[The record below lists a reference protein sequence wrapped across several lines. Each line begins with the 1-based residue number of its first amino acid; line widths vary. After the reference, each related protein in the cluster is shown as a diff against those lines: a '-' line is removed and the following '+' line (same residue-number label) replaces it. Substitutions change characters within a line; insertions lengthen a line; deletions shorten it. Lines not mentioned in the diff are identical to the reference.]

1 MELAPQISFAK
12 VQFDCPAGACVR
24 GQVGHGAVDE
34 GPPAAVVEVGVVLLA
49 DAPVAA
55 VVAAPESA
63 EAAPLVGV
71 VPVPVEE
78 VSAAGLAAGSGS
90 IFMPLIW
97 V

>member
-1 MELAPQISFAK
+1 MELALQISFAK
-12 VQFDCPAGACVR
+12 VQFDCAAGVFAS
-24 GQVGHGAVDE
+24 GHVGRGAVDE
-34 GPPAAVVEVGVVLLA
+34 GAPAVVVEVGVVLLE

>member
-1 MELAPQISFAK
+1 MELALQISFAK
-12 VQFDCPAGACVR
+12 VQFDCAAGVFAS
-24 GQVGHGAVDE
+24 GHVGRGAVDE
-34 GPPAAVVEVGVVLLA
+34 GAPAVVVEVGVVLLE

-63 EAAPLVGV
+63 DEEGV
-71 VPVPVEE
+71 VPVLVPVEE
-78 VSAAGLAAGSGS
+78 VSAVVAAAGSGS